1 MKNLINY
8 MYSFY
13 FNKSNISNIAIDNSN
28 RLHDILDYIENEY
41 ENGLLNECC
50 LIKL

>member
-1 MKNLINY
+1 

-28 RLHDILDYIENEY
+28 KLHDILDYILKMN
-41 ENGLLNECC
+41 
-50 LIKL
+50 IKMGYLTTVV